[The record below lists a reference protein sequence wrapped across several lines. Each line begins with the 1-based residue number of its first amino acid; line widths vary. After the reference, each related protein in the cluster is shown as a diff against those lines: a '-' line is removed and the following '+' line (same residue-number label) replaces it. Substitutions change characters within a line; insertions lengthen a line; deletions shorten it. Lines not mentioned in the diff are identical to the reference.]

1 MVTFVLAW
9 LRSKL
14 SWDDRGQSTV
24 EYVMMILGVVLFL
37 LLAAFALRGVM
48 TSSISKTSS
57 WISGQNPP

>member
-14 SWDDRGQSTV
+14 NWDDRGQSTV

-37 LLAAFALRGVM
+37 LLATFALRGVM